1 MLSAGSEKPLITGLK
16 LELLA
21 LAIGGMH
28 SQDTVQKAVV
38 LSPLVAWPVNVS
50 EKSSWLA

>member
-1 MLSAGSEKPLITGLK
+1 MLSAGSEKPLIAGLK

-28 SQDTVQKAVV
+28 TQDTAQKVAI
-38 LSPLVAWPVNVS
+38 LSSLVAWPVNVP
-50 EKSSWLA
+50 ENFSWLA